1 MSGQSLMTKKGTPGY
16 TKVVLN
22 QVDQCNSGTADNANG
37 LKPDPVLQEVMRQAG
52 IQAKTV

>member
-1 MSGQSLMTKKGTPGY
+1 MTKKGTPGY

-37 LKPDPVLQEVMRQAG
+37 LKPDPVLQEVMRQAR